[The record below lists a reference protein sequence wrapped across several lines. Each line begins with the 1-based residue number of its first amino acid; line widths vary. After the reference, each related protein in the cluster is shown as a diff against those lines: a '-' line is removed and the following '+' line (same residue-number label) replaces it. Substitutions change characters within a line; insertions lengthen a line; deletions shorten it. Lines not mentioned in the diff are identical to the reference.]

1 MVLIGPKGT
10 EGGVWG
16 CRTRLNGGRGVSWKH
31 IYVDR
36 VIDNI
41 LGKEED

>member
-16 CRTRLNGGRGVSWKH
+16 CRTRLNEGRWGSWKH
-31 IYVDR
+31 IYRDR
-36 VIDNI
+36 LIYNR